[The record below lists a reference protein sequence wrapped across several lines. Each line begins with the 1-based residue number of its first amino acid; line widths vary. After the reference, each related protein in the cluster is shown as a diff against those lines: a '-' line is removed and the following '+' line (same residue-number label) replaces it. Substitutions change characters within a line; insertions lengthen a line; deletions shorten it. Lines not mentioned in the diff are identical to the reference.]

1 MPENTAYTTQL
12 FYDIAGY
19 PNVIGAIDCTH
30 VALTNASNHFLR
42 LKPADATRS
51 VKNCII
57 LLLPENNYCM
67 QESLPDSVSDME
79 YDQDD
84 DVET

>member
-19 PNVIGAIDCTH
+19 PNVIGATDCTH

-42 LKPADATRS
+42 LKLADASRS
-51 VKNCII
+51 AMNCII
-57 LLLPENNYCM
+57 LLLPHNNYFIH
-67 QESLPDSVSDME
+67 ESLSDSGSDM
-79 YDQDD
+79 
-84 DVET
+84 